1 MFGYSGREAQITD
14 GNRHGRRI
22 HAPLGAQQRGEGQRT
37 LAVPYESACR
47 CAAVLLPVLG
57 GRTPAHRGQAEPR
70 EHVRALR
77 LRDRRGDLM
86 GVDPHIR
93 VAALP
98 GFEWTG
104 NAWLYGLR
112 LLVLALVCEVPYDC
126 DVRQRVRH
134 ALAEPRVRP
143 RGRAD
148 RARHTRPHVRM
159 AHECAQGGA
168 FGRCDHHRPAVGFHA
183 VGRADAT
190 PHERRHCDA
199 RHVRDLLLP
208 AFPREHDGVHGRHI
222 RRGLR
227 IDALL
232 GCGGAHYRNDK
243 LGYTHR
249 WTRWAFYP
257 VYPIMLVLCAAI
269 GMAN

>member
-1 MFGYSGREAQITD
+1 MVDEYT
-14 GNRHGRRI
+14 RHLERNKEVKGKGLSQFRMKV
-22 HAPLGAQQRGEGQRT
+22 
-37 LAVPYESACR
+37 LADVLLFFSPFSV
-47 CAAVLLPVLG
+47 AVL
-57 GRTPAHRGQAEPR
+57 
-70 EHVRALR
+70 
-77 LRDRRGDLM
+77 
-86 GVDPHIR
+86 PHIVGKPSR
-93 VAALP
+93 ENMFALSVCVIGEAISWASIP
-98 GFEWTG
+98 IFAWLLWGFEWTG